1 MNTIPFREHQ
11 SWKISDKEVIRKVLA
26 GEKAYYE
33 LLMRRYNQ
41 KVYRV
46 IAGYLSNKEDI
57 ADVMQEAYLKAYQK
71 LDQFKFNA
79 TFSTWLIRIAINE
92 ALGKLRQDGKY
103 LKFRGSS
110 EDIQTKI
117 LEMPGVGQQNPEHQL
132 IQNETKMMLEK
143 AILGLPYKYR
153 IVYMLKEVEGM
164 SIAEITECL
173 QLTIVNVKV
182 RLHRAKKM
190 IKEELYTLSATSDP
204 FEFGFKKCDALVER
218 VLSLL

>member
-1 MNTIPFREHQ
+1 MNTLPFREHQ
-11 SWKISDKEVIRKVLA
+11 SWKISDEEVIRKVLA

-103 LKFRGSS
+103 LKFKGSS
-110 EDIQTKI
+110 EDLQTKI
-117 LEMPGVGQQNPEHQL
+117 LELPGTVQQNPERQL
-132 IQNETKMMLEK
+132 IQTETKMMLEK
-143 AILGLPYKYR
+143 AILELPSKYR

-164 SIAEITECL
+164 AIAEIADCL
-173 QLTIVNVKV
+173 QLSIVNVKV

-190 IKEELYTLSATSDP
+190 IKEQLYTLSATTDP

-218 VLSLL
+218 VLVLL